1 MLHCCA
7 TMCCL
12 MDCKNLF
19 LELLQ
24 KFNFHLEIYNLLTLQ
39 RLRDYSINDIRNIMT
54 LEIKF
59 YYIVYL
65 RNKLLIIN
73 GVSVLGT
80 SIVI

>member
-1 MLHCCA
+1 M
-7 TMCCL
+7 
-12 MDCKNLF
+12 
-19 LELLQ
+19 
-24 KFNFHLEIYNLLTLQ
+24 EIYNLLTLQ

>member
-1 MLHCCA
+1 M
-7 TMCCL
+7 
-12 MDCKNLF
+12 
-19 LELLQ
+19 
-24 KFNFHLEIYNLLTLQ
+24 EIYNLLTLQ

-59 YYIVYL
+59 RYIVYYL

-73 GVSVLGT
+73 GVSVLGA